1 MRVLENLDN
10 FLNSI
15 YVIIEVSK
23 FKTLMLVYLI
33 YGFFKIAFRNWWQF
47 TQTNKKQPHV
57 LHFKNNIYYF
67 IL

>member
-1 MRVLENLDN
+1 MAVIWFWDGIVITGIFFNIQNKVFSKLHLE
-10 FLNSI
+10 I
-15 YVIIEVSK
+15 
-23 FKTLMLVYLI
+23 
-33 YGFFKIAFRNWWQF
+33 GGQF

>member
-1 MRVLENLDN
+1 LNLLTLYQSVNDIKIKVFSKLPLE
-10 FLNSI
+10 I
-15 YVIIEVSK
+15 
-23 FKTLMLVYLI
+23 
-33 YGFFKIAFRNWWQF
+33 GGQF